1 MYYVKKTM
9 EISAAHRLTL
19 DYESKCTQLHGHNW
33 MVTVFCKAEELDAN
47 GMVVDFTIIK
57 QMIKDR
63 LDHQV
68 LNDVLPCNPTAENI
82 ARWICEQIPHCYKV
96 EVQESRGNVAIYE
109 K

>member
-33 MVTVFCKAEELDAN
+33 LVTVYCKSAELNAN

-57 QMIKDR
+57 QMIKER
-63 LDHQV
+63 LDHKV

-96 EVQESRGNVAIYE
+96 EVQENHGNVAIYE